1 MIRPESSPSSP
12 VGKDTHETHPK
23 IALSLID
30 PNPYRRFDINPLDT
44 KKVEELRTSIQ
55 ATGFWDNILV
65 RALDGRYQLAYG
77 HHRLEAARQELGSDT
92 TVRAIL
98 REFTDE
104 QMLRAMLDE
113 NRATVILTGRSII
126 EAVAAARLHFKTDE
140 NLRENIS
147 NLLNCSKERVKDA
160 LSILYA
166 IEEKKLSPLVLKYKS
181 LSRMTKFRE
190 AVVQR
195 PNATL
200 ERQEKFLSD
209 YPECDAVD
217 EISREKFSESE
228 ILDVWKWTRSFQ
240 GLGQTQ
246 HAIQSALETKATGR
260 TQKQREQ
267 EAREKEREEQTWSI
281 AREPAKKTEQV
292 VVPKPE
298 SPREIVNYKA
308 EKRDRNRQRFEQVNK
323 IIEAGVAALQQ
334 KGEFT
339 SETQAALAWLRKVN
353 TPPTPKVS
361 VTAPNTPEP
370 TVTAPEVTPA
380 PRGCYAWTPEEEAEI
395 ARLQETEGLSRPE
408 AIRKMRAAVKA

>member
-147 NLLNCSKERVKDA
+147 ELLNYPKERVKDA

-166 IEEKKLSPLVLKYKS
+166 IEEGKITKMVLTFKS
-181 LSRMTKFRE
+181 LSSMTAFRAE
-190 AVVQR
+190 VSKR

-200 ERQEKFLSD
+200 ERQEKLLSD
-209 YPECDAVD
+209 VSYSEIDLAVRSWFQCDSIGSYGSLGHTQDALD
-217 EISREKFSESE
+217 TARETREESE
-228 ILDVWKWTRSFQ
+228 K
-240 GLGQTQ
+240 
-246 HAIQSALETKATGR
+246 
-260 TQKQREQ
+260 
-267 EAREKEREEQTWSI
+267 
-281 AREPAKKTEQV
+281 
-292 VVPKPE
+292 
-298 SPREIVNYKA
+298 
-308 EKRDRNRQRFEQVNK
+308 
-323 IIEAGVAALQQ
+323 
-334 KGEFT
+334 
-339 SETQAALAWLRKVN
+339 
-353 TPPTPKVS
+353 
-361 VTAPNTPEP
+361 
-370 TVTAPEVTPA
+370 
-380 PRGCYAWTPEEEAEI
+380 
-395 ARLQETEGLSRPE
+395 
-408 AIRKMRAAVKA
+408 